1 MIVNGMIE
9 YLLKQKELGK
19 GDYVI
24 LDDGYLN
31 EVLEDNIRIDEKNK
45 EIIL

>member
-1 MIVNGMIE
+1 MTVNDMIE

-19 GDYVI
+19 GDYI
-24 LDDGYLN
+24 IIDDGYLN
-31 EVLEDNIRIDEKNK
+31 EILEENIRIDENNK

>member
-1 MIVNGMIE
+1 MTVNDMIE

>member
-1 MIVNGMIE
+1 MTIDDMIK

-19 GDYVI
+19 GDYIVI
-24 LDDGYLN
+24 DDGYLN
-31 EVLEDNIRIDEKNK
+31 EILEENIRIDDKNK